1 MDWIAGNIYWTD
13 PRLHV
18 IEVSRLN
25 GTHRKVLVYTG
36 TDKPIFIAVDPI
48 HGLMF
53 WNEGGDVKRIR
64 KAALSGTNKQTVVNE
79 TLSNINDITL
89 DYDVRVIHNRD
100 NRVSNC

>member
-25 GTHRKVLVYTG
+25 GSYRKVLMHTG
-36 TDKPIFIAVDPI
+36 DDKPISVAVDPV

-53 WNEGGDVKRIR
+53 WSEIGETKRIR
-64 KAALSGTNKQTVVNE
+64 RATLTGSERQIVINKTE
-79 TLSNINDITL
+79 ATINDITL
-89 DYDVRVIHNRD
+89 DYEVFNLCI
-100 NRVSNC
+100 